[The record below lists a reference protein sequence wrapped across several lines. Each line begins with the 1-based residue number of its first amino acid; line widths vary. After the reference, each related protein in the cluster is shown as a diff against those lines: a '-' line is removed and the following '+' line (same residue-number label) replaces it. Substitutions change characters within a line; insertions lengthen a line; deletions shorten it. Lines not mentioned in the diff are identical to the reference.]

1 MVDQDA
7 GGHRPRRALLPA
19 DDDGPTP
26 DDAGSRTPSSP
37 SRARRSAEPWPD
49 ETEDAG
55 TAHDLAGHRPE
66 GPRTPEPVAIQDAAP
81 PARDV
86 RITTAQQPG
95 PAFTAPAG
103 QGEGLSIGTPWGRPG
118 PAPAEPR
125 PAVAPHASRSE
136 RSASS
141 PPPMWQEPHRHELD
155 RRTRVGLLASAAAL
169 LVVVCLSIGFAVWA
183 NQRPQVTA
191 PPLPAT
197 TAGTPSATPRPVLSE
212 ASMLADAD
220 ARLIQEDAGWKVS
233 LDTEG
238 VTEESPQATCVVRSE
253 AGLPTP
259 EQTRLRTLTTASEK
273 GTAALHQA
281 DLFPTAEDA
290 QRVYEARLGQLG
302 SCAKQPVWLASGWSP
317 VELGNQAGGVVAVV
331 QEEVGVH
338 HSLLLV
344 RTGRMLNVFD
354 VAQQDS
360 AVRYDGL
367 VAAAAEVVN
376 SQCGRTGGRCATDAE
391 SRPGIVPLGT
401 DQAGFLAGVD
411 VPRITPALGEWGGT
425 PVESDFQVTTSRCE
439 GMDPATVSGPTD
451 RAKVTYLLSNDPE
464 APQPFGFDEVVLT
477 MEDAGAAGE
486 LLRRFDTAVQRCAD
500 DQRTAEVSARTAVEG
515 TVGGARVVGS
525 AYTVTQS
532 AGQDE
537 RVRFR
542 IAMATIDTKVVYLVL
557 PAEAEFDFDDGE
569 WTALA
574 RRAAERTTQG
584 A

>member
-7 GGHRPRRALLPA
+7 GGHRPRRALFST
-19 DDDGPTP
+19 DDDDQTP
-26 DDAGSRTPSSP
+26 QDATPRTSESP

-49 ETEDAG
+49 ETEDA
-55 TAHDLAGHRPE
+55 APAAQSFAGSLST
-66 GPRTPEPVAIQDAAP
+66 GPRTPDPVAIQDAAP

-86 RITTAQQPG
+86 RITTAEQHG
-95 PAFTAPAG
+95 PAFTAPAA
-103 QGEGLSIGTPWGRPG
+103 QGEGLSIGAPWGRPG

-125 PAVAPHASRSE
+125 PAVAPHASQVE

-155 RRTRVGLLASAAAL
+155 RRTRTGLLASAAAL
-169 LVVVCLSIGFAVWA
+169 LVVVCLSVGFAVWA

-191 PPLPAT
+191 PPPT
-197 TAGTPSATPRPVLSE
+197 TGTPSATPRPVLSE
-212 ASMLADAD
+212 ASMMTDAD
-220 ARLIQEDAGWKVS
+220 ARLIQADAGWKVS

-259 EQTRLRTLTTASEK
+259 EQTRLRTLTTASDK

-302 SCAKQPVWLASGWSP
+302 GCAKQPAWLASGWSP

-338 HSLLLV
+338 HALLLV
-344 RTGRMLNVFD
+344 RTGRMVNVFD

-376 SQCGRTGGRCATDAE
+376 SQCGRTAGRCATDAE
-391 SRPGIVPLGT
+391 SRQSIPPLGT
-401 DQAGFLAGVD
+401 EQAGFLAGAD
-411 VPRITPALGEWGGT
+411 VPRITPGLGEWGGT
-425 PVESDFQVTTSRCE
+425 PVESEFKVATSRCE
-439 GMDPATVSGPTD
+439 GMDPSTVSGPTD

-486 LLRRFDTAVQRCAD
+486 LRERFDRSVQECAD
-500 DQRTAEVSARTAVEG
+500 NQRTAEVSDRTAVEG
-515 TVGGARVVGS
+515 TVGRSKIAGS

-532 AGQDE
+532 AGDDE
-537 RVRFR
+537 KVRFR
-542 IAMATIDTKVVYLVL
+542 IALVTIDTKVVYLVL
-557 PAEAEFDFDDGE
+557 PADEDFDFDDGE

-574 RRAAERTTQG
+574 RRAAERATQG
-584 A
+584 T